1 MVQLVCGKCAF
12 VSTPAK
18 LVSKSEPNGSGNNV
32 FMHADNGKWF
42 DMDGEGWTGPYVCV
56 RDIEWIEEDIHM
68 EEHHS
73 GARETL
79 TAAAAMAMLLL

>member
-1 MVQLVCGKCAF
+1 
-12 VSTPAK
+12 
-18 LVSKSEPNGSGNNV
+18 
-32 FMHADNGKWF
+32 MHADNGMWF
-42 DMDGEGWTGPYVCV
+42 DMDGENWTGPYVCV

-73 GARETL
+73 GAKETL